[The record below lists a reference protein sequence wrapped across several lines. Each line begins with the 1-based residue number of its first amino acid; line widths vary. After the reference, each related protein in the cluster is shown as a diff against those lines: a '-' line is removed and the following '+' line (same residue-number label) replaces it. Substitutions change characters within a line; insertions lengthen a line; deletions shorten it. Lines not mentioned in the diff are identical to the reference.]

1 VDEVIPVEFILP
13 AVTLAAD
20 SDKPVVNIKLD
31 EAVTIDEFAVTLVAV
46 ALEFQLKGGWDDGV
60 LHVEL

>member
-1 VDEVIPVEFILP
+1 
-13 AVTLAAD
+13 LAAD
-20 SDKPVVNIKLD
+20 SDKPVANIKLD